1 MNLYGVVTGTD
12 DYALNVSLPPGFQLC
27 IGDTITINPI
37 NANTGSATLSVGG
50 LSPLPL
56 TLNGSALTGGQLEA
70 GKDRQCTFKGSG
82 FACDNAGGAGGAS
95 FVGTSSNLTLG
106 DGSAG
111 IVPAGNFGNL
121 SAADIPDLDTAKITT
136 GQFVDG
142 RMPTASNA
150 ATIGAISTVA
160 NAAVPKSTVDA
171 KGDLLVGTANDT
183 VGRLAVGSN
192 GQVLTAD
199 SAEATGAKWATVS
212 ATDSTK
218 IAKAGDTGIGGDLL
232 TSAAIRIGP
241 GTSDGSDNSLIT
253 LGHSGL
259 TRGGGILSYGNEHAN
274 LGRVDVQPG
283 YVGTNCLFRVLG
295 FSGGA
300 VFTVDGYG
308 GQVTAVYGVT
318 TPALSCSGP
327 LTFSSTSS
335 PTMGMGRDGLGN
347 LGIVS
352 TWALNITAPGG
363 TSVFGTFDVQQTAV
377 AVANTTFTTVR
388 SVTFSPCRI
397 SVFVYGVGGAELY
410 WDGTTLSVWK
420 SLADTNVVA
429 AASAGAGEV
438 AWRMSGTNLQASNNT
453 GSSKN
458 CYAGFARR

>member
-12 DYALNVSLPPGFQLC
+12 AYALNVSLPPGFQLC

-37 NANTGSATLSVGG
+37 NANTGAATLSVGG
-50 LSPLPL
+50 MSPLPL
-56 TLNGSALTGGQLEA
+56 TLNGGALTAGQLEA

-121 SAADIPDLDTAKITT
+121 SAADVPNLDTAKITT

-218 IAKAGDTGIGGDLL
+218 LPLAGGTMTG
-232 TSAAIRIGP
+232 A
-241 GTSDGSDNSLIT
+241 
-253 LGHSGL
+253 
-259 TRGGGILSYGNEHAN
+259 
-274 LGRVDVQPG
+274 
-283 YVGTNCLFRVLG
+283 
-295 FSGGA
+295 
-300 VFTVDGYG
+300 
-308 GQVTAVYGVT
+308 
-318 TPALSCSGP
+318 

-335 PTMGMGRDGLGN
+335 PTMGMGRDGWGN

-363 TSVFGTFDVQQTAV
+363 TSVVGTFDVQQTAV

-388 SVTFSPCRI
+388 SVFFSPCRI
-397 SVFVYGVGGAELY
+397 SVFVAGVGGAELY

-420 SLADTNVVA
+420 GLADTNVVA

-458 CYAGFARR
+458 CYAGWAMR